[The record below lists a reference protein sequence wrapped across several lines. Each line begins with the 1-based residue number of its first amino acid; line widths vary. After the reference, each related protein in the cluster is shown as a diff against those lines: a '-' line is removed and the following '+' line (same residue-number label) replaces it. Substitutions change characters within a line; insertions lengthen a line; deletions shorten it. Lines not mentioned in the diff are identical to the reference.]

1 MKQVIGGVLLGIL
14 LAAGGFWW
22 MVQQSDPRAETEG
35 NFLRRTTSVAVGE
48 VVDEIRE
55 LNRLTVFQS
64 YLTVVSK
71 TDEELAGGIISS
83 RQVMITP
90 AFVNYY
96 VDLDKLTAGA
106 VRLDGKTLRIKL
118 PPLMIE
124 RPNIDTRHVE
134 IINEGMWS
142 DLSDADKR
150 LVQTNSNKAV
160 KQLFAT
166 AQQDFL
172 LKAARKQALAAVVQ
186 NTRAT
191 LNAAGRTDISIVASF

>member
-22 MVQQSDPRAETEG
+22 MDQRSDPRVETEG

-71 TDEELAGGIISS
+71 TDEEWAGGIVVSS
-83 RQVMITP
+83 QVMITP

-96 VDLDKLTAGA
+96 VDLDRLTAGA

-160 KQLFAT
+160 KQLFAS
-166 AQQDFL
+166 AQQGFL
-172 LKAARKQALAAVVQ
+172 VKAARKQALAAVVQ

-191 LNAAGRTDISIVASF
+191 LNAAGRTDISIVVSF